1 MQNLESLSIFIP
13 LYNEEQGVENLA
25 NQLTKIEDALSKLC
39 SLNFYLVDDGSTDS
53 TYELLQNY
61 FSNKSNYQIIQHEEN
76 KNLGGFL
83 RTSLKYCKSDYI
95 GYLDSDCSYSPEL
108 LIKMFKKSL
117 SNYDIVNASPYHPDG
132 KVVGVDKTRLYLSK
146 IVNSFYGKLIKKN
159 IYTTSSICKIYKF
172 SLIKDIEIRM
182 ENFVS
187 ITELFIKALQKDSS
201 YIEYPCELK
210 PREYGSS
217 KMNIFSNIFSHI
229 SFIFKLKQRNFN

>member
-1 MQNLESLSIFIP
+1 
-13 LYNEEQGVENLA
+13 
-25 NQLTKIEDALSKLC
+25 
-39 SLNFYLVDDGSTDS
+39 
-53 TYELLQNY
+53 
-61 FSNKSNYQIIQHEEN
+61 
-76 KNLGGFL
+76 
-83 RTSLKYCKSDYI
+83 
-95 GYLDSDCSYSPEL
+95 
-108 LIKMFKKSL
+108 MFEKSL
-117 SNYDIVNASPYHPDG
+117 SNYDIVNASPYHLDG

-146 IVNSFYGKLIKKN
+146 TVNSFTETSKKN

-229 SFIFKLKQRNFN
+229 NFIFKLKQRKLN